1 MTSVS
6 LHHVAVNVDDLE
18 SAIAF
23 YVGELGLTVREDRP
37 ELVTDGRWLDAGFG
51 QIHLNVAAVAPD
63 TGQHLAL
70 LVEDLDATVVRLRNR
85 GLEIS
90 TPVPIGRARQSFLHD
105 PAGNRVELQQGPAA
119 ASPDQTEAC

>member
-1 MTSVS
+1 MAHVS

-18 SAIAF
+18 SAVAF

-37 ELVTDGRWLDAGFG
+37 ELPVDGRWLNAGSG
-51 QIHLNVAAVAPD
+51 QIHLSLGTAAPD

-70 LVEDLDATVVRLRNR
+70 LVDDLDAAVARLRDR

-90 TPVPIGRARQSFLHD
+90 TPVPIGNGRQSFLHD
-105 PAGNRVELQQGPAA
+105 PAGNRVELQQAA
-119 ASPDQTEAC
+119 AAAGAAGPPAP